1 MHLTNDQVNSSLT
14 EVRSENPLAPC
25 NTHHQGTKK
34 ILELKPLQHV
44 TGGKREARSMEEQ
57 SEIYDP
63 IFMKLPRLYCNSS
76 MQTKA
81 AIDFS

>member
-1 MHLTNDQVNSSLT
+1 
-14 EVRSENPLAPC
+14 
-25 NTHHQGTKK
+25 
-34 ILELKPLQHV
+34 
-44 TGGKREARSMEEQ
+44 MEEQ

-81 AIDFS
+81 AIDFSWAGYLPPTGNLFYLHEHQQSMC